1 MHRKR
6 IRWRKLDN
14 SAKIFPM
21 VSNKKFTS
29 VFRVSVILKENIDE
43 KILQDA
49 LNKALQEQ
57 ISFKVR
63 LRRGIF
69 WYYLEENPRN
79 PEVKVENEYPCR
91 FIDKNK
97 NNGYL
102 FNVTYFNNK
111 INLDVFHSLTDGNT
125 AIRFLQEI
133 TYNYLDIKNKTITKD
148 TESEERK
155 ISNNTEDSYLK
166 NYDKN
171 KAEREKSKRAYI
183 LKGKILPLGATG
195 IVHNFINLEQLKT
208 VAKENNATITEYLTA
223 VLTYCIYT
231 QNFKFSN
238 SKRPIKTCIPVDLKK
253 YYESNTA
260 TNFFS
265 YMSVDLDL
273 FEKEDYTFFEILE
286 LVKSEF
292 KEKLTPDSI
301 EKTMASNI
309 KLGTNFFIKIIPL
322 FLKKIIVSITYSQIR
337 KYTTTT
343 ISNLGKITVKDEY
356 KDKID
361 NFLFLLCGESVE
373 KDKGAIVTYG
383 NTLVFTFTSILK
395 DSKIEKAF
403 YEFIKNE
410 NIEIYTEGNGV
421 YEIIS

>member
-322 FLKKIIVSITYSQIR
+322 FLKKIIVSIDKTPGCPITQ
-337 KYTTTT
+337 
-343 ISNLGKITVKDEY
+343 NKIT
-356 KDKID
+356 
-361 NFLFLLCGESVE
+361 
-373 KDKGAIVTYG
+373 
-383 NTLVFTFTSILK
+383 
-395 DSKIEKAF
+395 
-403 YEFIKNE
+403 FISE
-410 NIEIYTEGNGV
+410 LRH
-421 YEIIS
+421 IIMLRHYIHI